1 MAAQALGVGAGALL
15 CAGPQ
20 ALVCGGVAA
29 ALITAGMVG
38 AWWMSSSSVENAD
51 EQAGTQLD
59 SGTAAATCA
68 TGNCPPPPECKDLND
83 KAKSKRDEIRKRIQE
98 LREDKRDLFKNHYYK
113 SQAHPTYGSWIG
125 HIEQLEGWQ
134 QGLRNILDKARNK
147 NCPSAG
153 DDVNKTATEPAPTQ
167 PGPKP

>member
-20 ALVCGGVAA
+20 ALVCGAVGA

-68 TGNCPPPPECKDLND
+68 TGNCGGND
-83 KAKSKRDEIRKRIQE
+83 PCS
-98 LREDKRDLFKNHYYK
+98 
-113 SQAHPTYGSWIG
+113 
-125 HIEQLEGWQ
+125 
-134 QGLRNILDKARNK
+134 GLRKQLADHRKKLEDYKRNPLAHDNKGFLGHGRDAKIIAARIASLEHQIK
-147 NCPSAG
+147 NFADQLKKCEEENA
-153 DDVNKTATEPAPTQ
+153 K
-167 PGPKP
+167 